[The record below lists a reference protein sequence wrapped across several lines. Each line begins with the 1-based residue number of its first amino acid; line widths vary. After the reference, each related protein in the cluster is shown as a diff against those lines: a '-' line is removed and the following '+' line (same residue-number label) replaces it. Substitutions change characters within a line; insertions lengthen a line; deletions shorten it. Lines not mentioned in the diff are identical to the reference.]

1 MKPQYENQAIWGPL
15 TSTDNMFVGKK
26 YTASGL
32 FERKW
37 TYLK

>member
-1 MKPQYENQAIWGPL
+1 MKTKQFGAHL